1 MYVCSNI
8 TTNRKNYGKAEEG
21 TEKVPSTKYSSF
33 LHLKARTILLYS
45 RQIPMPND
53 FCFGIVFQ
61 QSLNQFLQRFF
72 LLFIS
77 FSTFVE
83 FLVIHK
89 PF

>member
-33 LHLKARTILLYS
+33 LHLKARTILPHS

-53 FCFGIVFQ
+53 SCSGIILFQ
-61 QSLNQFLQRFF
+61 
-72 LLFIS
+72 
-77 FSTFVE
+77 TFQ
-83 FLVIHK
+83 
-89 PF
+89 

>member
-45 RQIPMPND
+45 RQIPMPYYLR
-53 FCFGIVFQ
+53 FGIVFFQ
-61 QSLNQFLQRFF
+61 AFD
-72 LLFIS
+72 
-77 FSTFVE
+77 
-83 FLVIHK
+83 
-89 PF
+89 